1 MVIVLE
7 IYNMKRKKIEK
18 DKTKF
23 LCEVFVKKMA
33 YPSSM
38 GIGNKFTTGNK
49 FTNGSELVIK
59 GRPDNVVHV
68 IPLTEQGWK
77 DLRKLCRTAIKEIN
91 DRNEKDKKSKR
102 D

>member
-7 IYNMKRKKIEK
+7 IYNMKKRKIEK
-18 DKTKF
+18 DKTQF
-23 LCEVFVKKMA
+23 LCDVFVKKMA

-59 GRPDNVVHV
+59 GRPDNAVHV

-91 DRNEKDKKSKR
+91 DRNEKDKKSV
-102 D
+102 

>member
-1 MVIVLE
+1 
-7 IYNMKRKKIEK
+7 MKKKKIEK
-18 DKTKF
+18 DKTQF

-38 GIGNKFTTGNK
+38 GIGNKFTTG
-49 FTNGSELVIK
+49 SELVIK
-59 GRPDNVVHV
+59 GRPDNAVHV

>member
-7 IYNMKRKKIEK
+7 IYNMKKKKIEK

-23 LCEVFVKKMA
+23 LCDVFVKKIA
-33 YPSSM
+33 YLSSM

-59 GRPDNVVHV
+59 GRPDNAVHV

>member
-1 MVIVLE
+1 
-7 IYNMKRKKIEK
+7 MKKKKIEK

-23 LCEVFVKKMA
+23 LCGVFVKKMA

-59 GRPDNVVHV
+59 GRPGNAVHV

-91 DRNEKDKKSKR
+91 EKDKKSKR

>member
-1 MVIVLE
+1 MVIVLV
-7 IYNMKRKKIEK
+7 IYNMKKKKIEK

-49 FTNGSELVIK
+49 FINGSELVIK
-59 GRPDNVVHV
+59 GRPNNAVHV